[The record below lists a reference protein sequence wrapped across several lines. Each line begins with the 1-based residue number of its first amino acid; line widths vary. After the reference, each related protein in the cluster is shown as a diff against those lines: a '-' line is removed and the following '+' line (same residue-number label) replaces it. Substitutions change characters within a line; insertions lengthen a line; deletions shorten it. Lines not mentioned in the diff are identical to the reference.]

1 MEEKQDYQDIVS
13 DTSFSKDGFIDIS
26 SATDEFKNKN
36 YKKKKHGIA
45 GFFQRL
51 GEGWKKMK
59 TWKKTII
66 ITLTALLLVVS
77 IVLGV
82 VLNTFDYN
90 YNNEI
95 SNKKPQDLGFEN
107 VIDQKIVNVAL
118 FGIDSRS
125 KGFKGNSDSIMILS
139 LNTEKKT
146 VKIVSIV
153 RDTLI
158 PIEINGKTK
167 YRKINSAYATGGPE
181 LAIKT
186 LNKNFGLDISEYAT
200 VNFNGMAEIIDAVG
214 GIEAELVAGEVVSS
228 SKNSYALN
236 GCIADV
242 CSRLKIDPQPY
253 YILTPGK
260 HLLNGI
266 QAVAYSRIRKTKNV
280 WGTNNDYGRTDR
292 QRHVME
298 QLFNKALTL
307 PKTEY
312 LRLAK
317 ALMPYTET
325 SLSLTEIMGLA
336 WDIML
341 KSPTFSQSRIPLTE
355 YQMPGKSLSG
365 VGDCVYYD
373 LDFAKDILHAFFY
386 DDITPEDYIAENG
399 VRKND
404 WYAQAVGGGGNS
416 GGGNRPSTSTPSTS
430 EPDDTTSST
439 PDDTTSSEPDD
450 TTSGNESENTGGN
463 ESGVE
468 TPDDPT
474 DKPDDSNNQGGT
486 TTDPENQGG
495 NE

>member
-13 DTSFSKDGFIDIS
+13 DTSFSNGGFIDIS

-36 YKKKKHGIA
+36 FKKKKHGIA

-51 GEGWKKMK
+51 GKGWRKMK
-59 TWKKTII
+59 TWKKTVI

-77 IVLGV
+77 IIFGV
-82 VLNTFDYN
+82 VLSIFDYN
-90 YNNEI
+90 YNPEI
-95 SNKKPQDLGFEN
+95 SNKKPQELGFEN
-107 VIDQKIVNVAL
+107 VIDQKIVNIAL

-125 KGFKGNSDSIMILS
+125 DGFKGNSDSIMVLS
-139 LNTEKKT
+139 LDTEKKT

-167 YRKINSAYATGGPE
+167 YRKINSAYASGGPE

-186 LNKNFGLDISEYAT
+186 INQNFGLDISEYAT

-214 GIEAELVAGEVVSS
+214 GIEVELVEGEVVPASR
-228 SKNSYALN
+228 NYFALN

-242 CSRLKIDPQPY
+242 CSRLKIDPTPY
-253 YILTPGK
+253 YIHTTGK

-292 QRHVME
+292 QRYVME
-298 QLFNKALTL
+298 QLFNKALTM

-312 LRLAK
+312 LGLAK

-325 SLSLTEIMGLA
+325 SLSLSEIMGLA

-373 LDFAKDILHAFFY
+373 LDYAKDILHAFFY
-386 DDITPEDYIAENG
+386 DDITPEDYIAQNG

-404 WYAQAVGGGGNS
+404 WYAQLVGGGS
-416 GGGNRPSTSTPSTS
+416 SSPSKPSKPSTPSTPSTPSEANPS
-430 EPDDTTSST
+430 EPDDTTGGESGVQP
-439 PDDTTSSEPDD
+439 PDDT
-450 TTSGNESENTGGN
+450 
-463 ESGVE
+463 V
-468 TPDDPT
+468 
-474 DKPDDSNNQGGT
+474 DKPDDSGNQDGT
-486 TTDPENQGG
+486 TTDPED
-495 NE
+495 